1 MLKIEVA
8 RDIGFCFGVKHA
20 VEIVEKLL
28 LSGEDVYVTGD
39 LIHNE
44 NEMFRLRSIG
54 LKSFD
59 VFDEWPDISE
69 STVVIRA
76 HGVPLDILRELRKRA
91 KKVVNATCRVVSAV
105 GDLIKK
111 EKAEGFEIFLYGRE
125 GHAEVEYLKSV
136 VGDLKV
142 LNQKNPNVAF
152 SSEKIALF
160 SQTTMGV
167 DGFKETAKKFLDV
180 GKNFSSFHVYNTIC
194 AVTLEREKEVKELA
208 RSNDLCLVVGG
219 KKSSNTKKLYEI
231 AKSLNENTYMILNV
245 SEIDEKWF
253 KSIESVGICSGTST
267 PMRIIDEIKKR
278 LSEFKN

>member
-8 RDIGFCFGVKHA
+8 EDIGFCFGVKHA
-20 VEIVEKLL
+20 VEVVEELL
-28 LSGEDVYVTGD
+28 LKGEDVYITGD

-44 NEMFRLRSIG
+44 DEMLRLKSMG

-59 VFDEWPDISE
+59 VANKWPNISE

-76 HGVPLDILRELRKRA
+76 HGVPLGILEELQKKAKR
-91 KKVVNATCRVVSAV
+91 VVNATCTVVSAV
-105 GDLIKK
+105 GELIKK

-142 LNQKNPNVAF
+142 INQEHSKIDF
-152 SSEKIALF
+152 YSSKIALF
-160 SQTTMGV
+160 SQTTMGI
-167 DGFKETAKKFLDV
+167 DGFKEISKKFLN
-180 GKNFSSFHVYNTIC
+180 GEKLFSSFHIHNTIC
-194 AVTLEREKEVKELA
+194 AVTLEREREVKELA
-208 RSNDLCLVVGG
+208 KANDLCLIVGG

-231 AKSLNENTYMILNV
+231 AKSLNQNAHMILNV

-253 KSIESVGICSGTST
+253 DSVESVGICSGTST
-267 PMRIIDEIKKR
+267 PARIIDGIVEW
-278 LSEFKN
+278 LSNLKN